1 MHRLFFVAWM
11 ASCLCARAAVYKG
24 SDGYIVRV
32 YREDGLPVQIFQD
45 GIALD
50 SATLAG
56 INGIRVKARTVEPRA
71 FDFKDINS
79 LAGRAVWPGIW
90 EAFRT
95 QYALDKK
102 GEYFRNGVV
111 ATPTGKLPF
120 DLFLLFIASQKPT
133 LQIDKVTTCKR
144 CSGEGQHIGTE
155 TAGGTTK
162 LKGVFCEDCA
172 GFGKYIDRDSFT
184 VSYTGPLPVR
194 PTLAVLV
201 AAGLVV
207 AAPLPPPVAREIQV
221 APMPAQAAPMPAQAA
236 VIVPKVAELTA
247 DQKFEAFKGSAQL
260 GDTQAMYE
268 LALMYAHERRDR
280 PNVELDKFE
289 AVKWMTKAVNN
300 NHKLAQFRLGGYYET
315 AFGVKRDLAE
325 SLRWRTSSAYLGC
338 KQAQTW
344 IANLY
349 WHISLGNSSFPAE
362 NITRDPPAN
371 LREAYAWFRA
381 AADAPMA
388 KRLQFDIPAPEE
400 LEGGKQPMSPA
411 DYTAERA
418 KYDLAP
424 RQRDSVA
431 TSFASAEEMTLAKE
445 RVVALEAKIAS
456 ERSLRQQK

>member
-1 MHRLFFVAWM
+1 
-11 ASCLCARAAVYKG
+11 
-24 SDGYIVRV
+24 
-32 YREDGLPVQIFQD
+32 
-45 GIALD
+45 
-50 SATLAG
+50 
-56 INGIRVKARTVEPRA
+56 
-71 FDFKDINS
+71 
-79 LAGRAVWPGIW
+79 
-90 EAFRT
+90 
-95 QYALDKK
+95 
-102 GEYFRNGVV
+102 
-111 ATPTGKLPF
+111 
-120 DLFLLFIASQKPT
+120 
-133 LQIDKVTTCKR
+133 
-144 CSGEGQHIGTE
+144 
-155 TAGGTTK
+155 
-162 LKGVFCEDCA
+162 
-172 GFGKYIDRDSFT
+172 
-184 VSYTGPLPVR
+184 
-194 PTLAVLV
+194 
-201 AAGLVV
+201 
-207 AAPLPPPVAREIQV
+207 
-221 APMPAQAAPMPAQAA
+221 MPAQAA

-268 LALMYAHERRDR
+268 LALMYAHESRDR

>member
-1 MHRLFFVAWM
+1 MNRLFFIAWL
-11 ASCLCARAAVYKG
+11 ASCLCASAAVYKG

-32 YREDGLPVQIFQD
+32 SREDGFPVQIFQD

-95 QYALDKK
+95 QYALNKK

-144 CSGEGQHIGTE
+144 CSGAGQHIGTE

-162 LKGVFCEDCA
+162 LKEVFCEDCA

-194 PTLAVLV
+194 PPLAVLV

-221 APMPAQAAPMPAQAA
+221 AQVVAP
-236 VIVPKVAELTA
+236 IVPKVAVLTA

-268 LALMYAHERRDR
+268 LALMYAHESRDR

-344 IANLY
+344 LANLY

-381 AADAPMA
+381 AADAPMV
-388 KRLQFDIPAPEE
+388 KRMYSDIPVPEE
-400 LEGGKQPMSPA
+400 LEGGKQPMSQA
-411 DYTAERA
+411 DYVAERT

-424 RQRDSVA
+424 GQRDSVA

-445 RVVALEAKIAS
+445 RVVVLEAKITS
-456 ERSLRQQK
+456 ECSLRQQK

>member
-1 MHRLFFVAWM
+1 MNRLFFIAWL
-11 ASCLCARAAVYKG
+11 ASCLCASAAVYKG

-32 YREDGLPVQIFQD
+32 SREDGFPVQIFQD

-144 CSGEGQHIGTE
+144 CSGAGQHIGTE

-162 LKGVFCEDCA
+162 LKEVFCEDCA

-194 PTLAVLV
+194 PPLAVLV

-221 APMPAQAAPMPAQAA
+221 APMPAQ
-236 VIVPKVAELTA
+236 VIVPKVAVLTA

-268 LALMYAHERRDR
+268 LALMYAHESRDR

-344 IANLY
+344 LANLY

-381 AADAPMA
+381 AADAPMV
-388 KRLQFDIPAPEE
+388 KRMYSDIPVPEE
-400 LEGGKQPMSPA
+400 LEGGKQPMSQA
-411 DYTAERA
+411 DYVAERT

-424 RQRDSVA
+424 GQRDSVA

-445 RVVALEAKIAS
+445 RVVVLEAKITS
-456 ERSLRQQK
+456 ECSLRQQK

>member
-1 MHRLFFVAWM
+1 MNRLFFIAWL
-11 ASCLCARAAVYKG
+11 ASCLCASAAVYKG

-32 YREDGLPVQIFQD
+32 YREDGFPVQIFQD

-144 CSGEGQHIGTE
+144 CSGAGQHIGTE

-162 LKGVFCEDCA
+162 LKEVFCEDCA

-194 PTLAVLV
+194 PPLAVLV

-221 APMPAQAAPMPAQAA
+221 APMPAQVVAP
-236 VIVPKVAELTA
+236 IVPKLTA

-268 LALMYAHERRDR
+268 LALMYAHESRDR

-344 IANLY
+344 LANLY

-381 AADAPMA
+381 AADAPMV
-388 KRLQFDIPAPEE
+388 KRMYSDIPVPEE
-400 LEGGKQPMSPA
+400 LEGGKQPMSQA
-411 DYTAERA
+411 DYVAERT

-424 RQRDSVA
+424 GQRDSVA

-445 RVVALEAKIAS
+445 RVVVLEAKITS
-456 ERSLRQQK
+456 ECSLRQQK

>member
-1 MHRLFFVAWM
+1 MNRLFFIAWL
-11 ASCLCARAAVYKG
+11 ASCLCASAAVYKG

-32 YREDGLPVQIFQD
+32 SREDGFPVQIFQD

-162 LKGVFCEDCA
+162 LKEVFCEDCA

-194 PTLAVLV
+194 PPLAVLV

-221 APMPAQAAPMPAQAA
+221 APMPAQ
-236 VIVPKVAELTA
+236 VIVPKVAVLTA

-268 LALMYAHERRDR
+268 LALMYAHESRDR

-344 IANLY
+344 LANLY

-381 AADAPMA
+381 AADAPMV
-388 KRLQFDIPAPEE
+388 KRMYSDIPVPEE
-400 LEGGKQPMSPA
+400 LEGGKQPMSQA
-411 DYTAERA
+411 DYVAERT

-424 RQRDSVA
+424 GQRDSVA

-445 RVVALEAKIAS
+445 RVVVLEAKITS
-456 ERSLRQQK
+456 ECSLRQQK

>member
-1 MHRLFFVAWM
+1 MNRLFFIAWL
-11 ASCLCARAAVYKG
+11 ASCLCASAAVYKG

-32 YREDGLPVQIFQD
+32 SREDGFPVQIFQD

-194 PTLAVLV
+194 PPLAVLV

-221 APMPAQAAPMPAQAA
+221 APMPAQVVAP
-236 VIVPKVAELTA
+236 IVPKVAVLTA

-268 LALMYAHERRDR
+268 LALMYAHESRDR

-344 IANLY
+344 LANLY

-362 NITRDPPAN
+362 NITREPPAN

-381 AADAPMA
+381 AADAPMV
-388 KRLQFDIPAPEE
+388 KRMYSDIPVPEE
-400 LEGGKQPMSPA
+400 LEGGKQPMSQA
-411 DYTAERA
+411 DYVAERT

-424 RQRDSVA
+424 GQRDSVA

-445 RVVALEAKIAS
+445 RVVVLEAKITS
-456 ERSLRQQK
+456 ECSLRQQK